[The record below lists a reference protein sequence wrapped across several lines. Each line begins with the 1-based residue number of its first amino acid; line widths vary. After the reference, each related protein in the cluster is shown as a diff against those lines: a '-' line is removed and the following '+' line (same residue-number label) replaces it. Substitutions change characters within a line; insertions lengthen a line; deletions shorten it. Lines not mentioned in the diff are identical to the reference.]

1 MITIIITLLRR
12 IITKTPRNMQE
23 NFLFSSVSENRERKG
38 KSVEKAN

>member
-1 MITIIITLLRR
+1 MITFIITLLRR
-12 IITKTPRNMQE
+12 IITKMPRNMQG

>member
-1 MITIIITLLRR
+1 MITIIRILLRR